1 MRLLYFIQKWI
12 LPTVYEFWIIM
23 LTALPSTFTLIAS
36 DLVISRYLRH
46 TILFPI
52 FEHYYI
58 GFVILGMVLIFIWL
72 NLATI
77 IVNLIYDKFDWLKID
92 SNSYL

>member
-52 FEHYYI
+52 FEHYNI
-58 GFVILGMVLIFIWL
+58 GFLILGMISIFIWL

-77 IVNLIYDKFDWLKID
+77 IVNILYDKFVWLKID
-92 SNSYL
+92 RNSYL

>member
-58 GFVILGMVLIFIWL
+58 GFVILGMISIFIWL

-77 IVNLIYDKFDWLKID
+77 IVNLIYDKFNWLKID